1 MRTQRE
7 LSSLSP
13 LHRASVALHASI
25 QISHKRNRSLLS
37 STAKQVLSTP
47 KNSSQMT
54 AFIESHD
61 SQSRTSGIVRAL
73 NNFVIPEK
81 NHKLEHLISKQF
93 EDRRWRH
100 LSLIKK
106 YEVWQEKLY
115 ENIANNQKLVIKRW
129 ESFVAASE
137 KEVNRVIDSLNDDE
151 LLKSE
156 IDVVHAAFEN
166 IQNHARRRKEEAKS
180 LFNSFE
186 GLENERKK
194 KSEEYCKA
202 LKAEMVTVAYL
213 LEYEISEIINKYL
226 LGIFEFSDLELE
238 KFNEVNEKNLSLTEN
253 FTQVYTEK
261 MNEKMDKWRII
272 HHSNLISSFIA
283 HLSSRKFL
291 NPEERENIFYQMRET
306 QTQIYN
312 LRTSI
317 CREVCENDLKDFTQA
332 LIDSKLDQLSTAN
345 DLAQEKFDKL
355 VQDLLNLQQVVFK
368 ELDELFDVN
377 KEKILYT
384 NAYDK
389 DRLLEII
396 NNELLSLVD
405 QRKAE
410 WQDLTKK
417 TLKFLDENDARS
429 QEVAINLL
437 NFVKSIAQV
446 SDEQQKR
453 MKDEELKY
461 NNDLA
466 KRGDLLDE
474 NVEKIE
480 EKFNKKVEDLK
491 RTITL
496 NDLEKAL
503 QDCIAVL
510 EEIAQENR
518 RYTEDVS
525 DSISKHSSR
534 LSSSYFIYLTKILEK
549 FGIFSYEKK
558 EEIIAL
564 IRSKK
569 IESNK
574 LKTPEEAKRRM
585 SSVKEIQEIKVI
597 VEVEEIEI
605 LGKKWV
611 VHTPLVDIS
620 KDLLITDED
629 REKEAAKRLKE
640 EERKREE
647 ERKMLEEQQK
657 REEQKKNK
665 GKPPVKVEETKK
677 EEPSLLLVPETE
689 QEEDNRPI
697 DPLGNLCLLDSL
709 LISSSYFSTILLNL
723 QNNFSLFISTSENSA
738 LSLSKSSDSQL
749 LNSTR
754 DELDE
759 KLRFLWPRK
768 GKLEVNEFSNRSLE
782 IKRHHNRWERFIAE
796 LTPKKE
802 SSSKEFLDC
811 SKEVNDLLLKY
822 KKEQDLV
829 RSQLP
834 KSTSIAEFQG
844 LIRKNKD
851 LEMNLFHKA
860 SEIIEKLEEL
870 ANNLP
875 EKLVNS
881 CEEYLN
887 NLILFEKGGDFDEKE
902 VEYYRA
908 KAKIICD
915 SILNEAMKRKEGLET
930 LKKKFENDR
939 LEPVRLFEKEYGNAL
954 EGLAAKEGIGKKYG
968 APKRSAQEK
977 IRAEMTKCEKAQ
989 EGIDGILEAILQV
1002 YSEFRQKLAEKN
1014 EKGFVLRDPSYCVNL
1029 RKLMISFRICA
1040 QKYGNH
1046 ISAFKDENLPNI
1058 KSLTWRED
1066 QSGILAS
1073 IEEVNLEASRLEYL
1087 YEPLM
1092 ELGVNKT
1099 PGNFLQKISE
1109 IEKNARDESLKLYSG
1124 KALPDAV
1131 DRYYKLMKYYA
1142 EEFRST
1148 RSKFLRESCLKLQD
1162 QLTPI
1167 TSCTFQSL
1175 HLSFEYQFEDLD
1187 SKAQSKFDSF
1197 YKPEQA
1203 LRLLHSKSL
1212 RPNLSN
1218 PSCTSE
1224 LDSLNSSE
1232 LDRYER
1238 VKSYTEDLLS
1248 EYIRSSR
1255 EISEN
1260 FRVKLQ
1266 NNSETLLYLF
1276 DVFFIY
1282 DDFNYVPG
1290 DEAPEVKRS
1299 HIKQLMTKK
1308 KIGKA
1313 QDLTDPRGKKKT
1325 WTSLSFLTYAVNSE
1339 PPPPDIPACLSYKN
1353 EGQKL
1358 VINGRNKVHKEFA
1371 NLFKGKVQERLESF
1385 RKVLKDE
1392 ESWIGKWK
1400 EDVESLRKKND

>member
-1 MRTQRE
+1 M
-7 LSSLSP
+7 
-13 LHRASVALHASI
+13 
-25 QISHKRNRSLLS
+25 
-37 STAKQVLSTP
+37 
-47 KNSSQMT
+47 
-54 AFIESHD
+54 
-61 SQSRTSGIVRAL
+61 
-73 NNFVIPEK
+73 
-81 NHKLEHLISKQF
+81 
-93 EDRRWRH
+93 
-100 LSLIKK
+100 SLIKK

-115 ENIANNQKLVIKRW
+115 ENIANSQKLVINRW
-129 ESFVAASE
+129 ESFIAASE
-137 KEVNRVIDSLNDDE
+137 KEVNRVIDSLNDEE
-151 LLKSE
+151 LLKAE
-156 IDVVHAAFEN
+156 IDVVHAAYEN

-180 LFNSFE
+180 LFNSFK
-186 GLENERKK
+186 GLENDRRKS
-194 KSEEYCKA
+194 SEDYCKV

-213 LEYEISEIINKYL
+213 LEYEITETINKYL
-226 LGIFEFSDLELE
+226 LGIYEFSDLKLE
-238 KFNEVNEKNLSLTEN
+238 AFNEVNEKNLQMTES

-261 MNEKMDKWRII
+261 MNEKMDKWKVI
-272 HHSNLISSFIA
+272 HHSNLISCFISQ
-283 HLSSRKFL
+283 LSSRKIL

-317 CREVCENDLKDFTQA
+317 CREVCENDLKNFTQA
-332 LIDSKLDQLSTAN
+332 LIESKLDQLSTAN
-345 DLAQEKFDKL
+345 DQAQEKFDKL

-368 ELDELFDVN
+368 ELDELLGVN
-377 KEKILYT
+377 KGQILFIK
-384 NAYDK
+384 AYDK
-389 DRLLEII
+389 EKLLEII
-396 NNELLSLVD
+396 NSELLSLVD

-410 WQDLTKK
+410 WQDLTRK

-437 NFVKSIAQV
+437 NFVKTIAQV

-453 MKDEELKY
+453 LKDEESKY

-466 KRGDLLDE
+466 RRGDQLDE
-474 NVEKIE
+474 NVDKIE
-480 EKFNKKVEDLK
+480 EKFSKKVDELK

-503 QDCIAVL
+503 QECIAVL

-525 DSISKHSSR
+525 ESISKHASK
-534 LSSSYFIYLTKILEK
+534 LSATFFIYLTKILEK
-549 FGIFSYEKK
+549 FRIFSYEKK

-585 SSVKEIQEIKVI
+585 SSVKETQEIKVI

-611 VHTPLVDIS
+611 VHTSLVDIS

-640 EERKREE
+640 EERKRED
-647 ERKMLEEQQK
+647 ERKMLEEQQR

-665 GKPPVKVEETKK
+665 GKPPVKVEETKR
-677 EEPSLLLVPETE
+677 EEPSLLTVPETE
-689 QEEDNRPI
+689 IEEDNRPI

-709 LISSSYFSTILLNL
+709 LISPSYFSTILLNL
-723 QNNFSLFISTSENSA
+723 QNNFSRFISSTESSA
-738 LSLSKSSDSQL
+738 LSLAKSSDSEL
-749 LNSTR
+749 LNSTIN
-754 DELDE
+754 ELDE

-802 SSSKEFLDC
+802 LSSKEFLDS

-822 KKEQDLV
+822 KKDQDSV

-860 SEIIEKLEEL
+860 SEIIENLEEL

-875 EKLVNS
+875 EKLVGS

-887 NLILFEKGGDFDEKE
+887 NLILFEKGGDFDDKE

-908 KAKIICD
+908 KAKLICD
-915 SILNEAMKRKEGLET
+915 SILNEATKRKESLEA

-989 EGIDGILEAILQV
+989 EGIDGILEGILQV
-1002 YSEFRQKLAEKN
+1002 FNEFRQKLVEKN
-1014 EKGFVLRDPSYCVNL
+1014 DKVFVLRDPSYCVNL

-1066 QSGILAS
+1066 QGSILAS

-1092 ELGVNKT
+1092 ELGVNKS
-1099 PGNFLQKISE
+1099 PGNFFQKISE

-1142 EEFRST
+1142 EEFRSN

-1162 QLTPI
+1162 QLSSI

-1175 HLSFEYQFEDLD
+1175 HLSFECLFDEVD
-1187 SKAQSKFDSF
+1187 SKAQSKFESF
-1197 YKPEQA
+1197 YKPELT
-1203 LRLLHSKSL
+1203 LRGLHSKSL

-1224 LDSLNSSE
+1224 LDSLNASE
-1232 LDRYER
+1232 LDRYDR
-1238 VKSYTEDLLS
+1238 VKSFTEELHS
-1248 EYIRSSR
+1248 EYIKASR
-1255 EISEN
+1255 EISET

-1266 NNSETLLYLF
+1266 NNSEILLYLF

-1313 QDLTDPRGKKKT
+1313 QDLSDPRGKKKT
-1325 WTSLSFLTYAVNSE
+1325 WNSLTFSNYSINSE
-1339 PPPPDIPACLSYKN
+1339 PALPDIPSCLSYKN

-1358 VINGRNKVHKEFA
+1358 VVNTRNKVHKEFA
-1371 NLFKGKVQERLESF
+1371 NLFKGKVEERLESL

-1392 ESWIGKWK
+1392 ENWIVKWR